1 MKKALVALAFSSL
14 ALVGLV
20 LAQGD
25 PFESGGSNSANRSNF
40 QKYTPWFNLGGTI
53 RIMTDVDKEPKLAFT
68 KAQAKL
74 ALPILKDLGTRAA
87 LKPEDATKI
96 NTMLEDKV
104 VSAAQL
110 KWMDQKRLALAEE
123 RRKRM
128 AQQGAQGTQGTAVRL
143 PGAGDIGDQRGGQGG
158 PGGGNRA
165 MFDAIQN
172 NKPFNPFKD
181 GRNADD
187 LKALVDLLSK
197 K

>member
-1 MKKALVALAFSSL
+1 MKKALAAIAFSGL
-14 ALVGLV
+14 ALVGIV

-25 PFESGGSNSANRSNF
+25 PFEPGGPNPANRSNF
-40 QKYTPWFNLGGTI
+40 QKYRPWFDLGGTI
-53 RIMTDVDKEPKLAFT
+53 RIMIDVDKEPNLAFT
-68 KAQAKL
+68 KPQAKL
-74 ALPILKDLGTRAA
+74 ALPILKDLGSRPA

-96 NTMLEDKV
+96 TNTLEDKV
-104 VSAAQL
+104 VTPAQL
-110 KWMDQKRLALAEE
+110 KWMDQKRLAQEEE

-128 AQQGAQGTQGTAVRL
+128 AEQGSGTQGVRL
-143 PGAGDIGDQRGGQGG
+143 PGAGGGQGGQGG

-181 GRNADD
+181 GRNADS
-187 LKALVDLLSK
+187 LKQLIEILSK